1 MHKRSRQWKRW
12 AWNISKIACP
22 EQRES
27 SGGGRDTRLN
37 RVGLGD
43 ILRRERGRGL
53 FISAD
58 LKKKNSSQWKQ
69 INGKILQS
77 EFKIQ
82 GYTIYIKFCEV
93 CFQR

>member
-1 MHKRSRQWKRW
+1 MHKRNRQWERW

-27 SGGGRDTRLN
+27 SGGGRDTRLD

-43 ILRRERGRGL
+43 ILPREPRRGL

-58 LKKKNSSQWKQ
+58 LKKKKKFQSVEANQW
-69 INGKILQS
+69 
-77 EFKIQ
+77 
-82 GYTIYIKFCEV
+82 
-93 CFQR
+93 